1 MAGAEDDA
9 GVDEDEA
16 GLEEDAATK
25 LEVAKLEEDPIVTVP
40 LLTRVVVT
48 VTMLVEVDGAVE
60 ALPVTPPVSTPE
72 LCVEDGTAGM
82 EVETD
87 VRVSGQTVVD

>member
-1 MAGAEDDA
+1 MAGIEDDAEADEDDA
-9 GVDEDEA
+9 GPAEDTVTE
-16 GLEEDAATK
+16 

-48 VTMLVEVDGAVE
+48 VTMLVEVEGAVE

-87 VRVSGQTVVD
+87 VRVSGQRVVD